1 MPRDSYGGESVV
13 WAGLGCGAVWR
24 CWAVGGGVGEVC
36 LDAAAGW
43 SGCVHGG
50 MEWWMRGG
58 GGLVVKTV
66 VLDIWWSVD
75 KVGVY

>member
-1 MPRDSYGGESVV
+1 
-13 WAGLGCGAVWR
+13 
-24 CWAVGGGVGEVC
+24 
-36 LDAAAGW
+36 
-43 SGCVHGG
+43 

-58 GGLVVKTV
+58 GGVVVKTV